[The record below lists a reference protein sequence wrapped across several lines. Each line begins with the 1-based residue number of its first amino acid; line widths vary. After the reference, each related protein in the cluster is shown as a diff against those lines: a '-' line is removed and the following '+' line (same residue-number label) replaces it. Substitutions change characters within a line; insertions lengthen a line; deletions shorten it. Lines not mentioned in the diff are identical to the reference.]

1 MNAPTNAN
9 LLVAEGGA
17 LELSPKA
24 AALAAKDVAKL
35 NSLSYSE
42 LAAGWKNIPSEL
54 AELRGWLLW
63 RWVMKPKA
71 DKPTKV
77 PVYAKTL
84 QNRSG
89 EQGTEA
95 DRGNL
100 CTLAEA
106 IDVLRRV
113 KKTDF
118 AGVGLAML
126 ADWNITALDFD
137 HVIDGEKVAPWV
149 SELVNVNV
157 TYGEASPSDT
167 GARVFYRGMMPPAL
181 RDKKHKEG
189 DTGFEIFCAKG
200 FVTVTGK
207 ELGIFSA
214 LGAPLPA
221 LPESVVT
228 FAENPFQRAR
238 TDSGAP
244 TFDPDD
250 PFSSSAQKTGLTIE
264 ECRRILDLLPEHR
277 YDDREKW
284 LRLIFAVH
292 HEFYGTEFELDA
304 LEMVDDWSAQSVKFA
319 TGVVAAIWENAKRER
334 AGGLVTMRTVLH
346 WLLHEDGFEGEWKAY
361 QAERKAAASAA
372 VVQER
377 DWFARIAA
385 ADQVEIEGSISAEIR
400 AADVSST
407 QREQLAQAI
416 SRRFANLGRPTGIAA
431 ARRLVAA
438 PRAVLARPGDVDL
451 KEFIPYGFPVPA
463 LSPATFP
470 HHTMTENTISLKNT
484 MENTQR
490 LLEAY
495 GITVFYDVIRKKAS
509 LRLPGLKVC
518 PDQADNAALS
528 WVTSLA
534 ALNDL
539 NGEKAAEYAVTTA
552 FQRPRNTVAD
562 WIKSKPWDGKDRVA
576 QLCNTLTVRP
586 GFPQSLR
593 DLVVRRWLISAV
605 AAAMK
610 PAGFYSKG
618 VLVLQ
623 GPQSIGKTPWVAN
636 LLPDTFADYV
646 HLGMHL
652 DPSNR
657 DSVKTAVSHWIVEL
671 GEVDSTMNRADVAM
685 LKAFI
690 SQRTDKVRLPYARVD
705 SEFPRRTVFFASVN
719 PEEFLR
725 DDTGNVRWWTV
736 PVTAVD
742 YEHGIDLQQ
751 LWAQVAAAY
760 EEGERWWLVREEE
773 AQLEACNAG
782 HVVRSAI
789 HDMLSSMLDFDA
801 PKTEWKRLSA
811 SGVLHLLKVK
821 TPTNA
826 QSKDAGAALRALV
839 GASCGKTNGSPCW
852 WVPPLKFEKRGS
864 DLLEE

>member
-1 MNAPTNAN
+1 MNDAPQNFATLGPK
-9 LLVAEGGA
+9 LLAQGFEPIPVAGKRPVVKKWED
-17 LELSPKA
+17 LELHPDRVATWAANGKGDLNVGLRTSALAPIDVDIYDAEVSARVVAAARARFGDAPERVGMPPKA
-24 AALAAKDVAKL
+24 LLLYAAIEPGTKITSPIWVSPDGREHRVEVLGIGQQFV
-35 NSLSYSE
+35 
-42 LAAGWKNIPSEL
+42 AAGIHPDTHKPYTWKGDNIADLEL
-54 AELRGWLLW
+54 WMLPA
-63 RWVMKPKA
+63 V
-71 DKPTKV
+71 
-77 PVYAKTL
+77 
-84 QNRSG
+84 
-89 EQGTEA
+89 
-95 DRGNL
+95 
-100 CTLAEA
+100 
-106 IDVLRRV
+106 RREEV
-113 KKTDF
+113 
-118 AGVGLAML
+118 
-126 ADWNITALDFD
+126 ADWINT
-137 HVIDGEKVAPWV
+137 E
-149 SELVNVNV
+149 
-157 TYGEASPSDT
+157 
-167 GARVFYRGMMPPAL
+167 
-181 RDKKHKEG
+181 
-189 DTGFEIFCAKG
+189 
-200 FVTVTGK
+200 
-207 ELGIFSA
+207 
-214 LGAPLPA
+214 LPA
-221 LPESVVT
+221 LMPSNWEKKGSGS
-228 FAENPFQRAR
+228 AGALAGLDDDMPWFQIE
-238 TDSGAP
+238 TN
-244 TFDPDD
+244 
-250 PFSSSAQKTGLTIE
+250 LTIE
-264 ECRRILDLLPEHR
+264 ECIKALELLPAHR
-277 YDDREKW
+277 YSERDGW
-284 LRLIFAVH
+284 LRGIFAMH
-292 HEFYGTEFELDA
+292 HQFSHKELNLEAREATAKWAMQWGPFVNGETEAIWDNANRERP
-304 LEMVDDWSAQSVKFA
+304 
-319 TGVVAAIWENAKRER
+319 TGVI
-334 AGGLVTMRTVLH
+334 TMRTVLG
-346 WLLHEDGFEGEWKAY
+346 WLKEDGKDGEWKAY
-361 QAERKAAASAA
+361 QAQRKAAASAA

-385 ADQVEIEGSISAEIR
+385 ADQVEIEGPISAEIR

-438 PRAVLARPGDVDL
+438 PRAVLARPADVDL
-451 KEFIPYGFPVPA
+451 SEFIPYGLPVPA
-463 LSPATFP
+463 LSPARFP
-470 HHTMTENTISLKNT
+470 HCTMTENMISLKNT

-490 LLEAY
+490 PLEAY

-539 NGEKAAEYAVTTA
+539 NGDKAAEYAVTTA

-742 YEHGIDLQQ
+742 YEHGLDLQQ

-773 AQLEACNAG
+773 AQLEVCNAG

-789 HDMLSSMLDFDA
+789 HDVLASMLDMTA

-811 SGVLHLLKVK
+811 SGVLKLLGVK
-821 TPTNA
+821 TPTNP
-826 QSKDAGAALRALV
+826 QSKDAAAALKMLV
-839 GASCGKTNGSPCW
+839 GDKCGYTNGSPCW
-852 WVPPLKFEKRGS
+852 WVPPLKLENRGS

>member
-1 MNAPTNAN
+1 MSAPQNFASLGPK
-9 LLVAEGGA
+9 LLTQGFEPIPVAGKAPAIKRWQDVTLHRDQVAYWAQNGQGDLNVGLRTAGLAPVDVDIYDAEVSARVVAAARARFGDAPERVGMPPKA
-17 LELSPKA
+17 LLLYAAVEPGTKITSPIWVSPDGKEHRVEVLGIGQQFVAAGIHPGTHKPYTWKGDNIADLELWMLPAVRRDEVA
-24 AALAAKDVAKL
+24 AWI
-35 NSLSYSE
+35 N
-42 LAAGWKNIPSEL
+42 
-54 AELRGWLLW
+54 
-63 RWVMKPKA
+63 
-71 DKPTKV
+71 
-77 PVYAKTL
+77 
-84 QNRSG
+84 
-89 EQGTEA
+89 TE
-95 DRGNL
+95 
-100 CTLAEA
+100 
-106 IDVLRRV
+106 
-113 KKTDF
+113 
-118 AGVGLAML
+118 
-126 ADWNITALDFD
+126 
-137 HVIDGEKVAPWV
+137 
-149 SELVNVNV
+149 
-157 TYGEASPSDT
+157 
-167 GARVFYRGMMPPAL
+167 
-181 RDKKHKEG
+181 
-189 DTGFEIFCAKG
+189 
-200 FVTVTGK
+200 
-207 ELGIFSA
+207 
-214 LGAPLPA
+214 LPA
-221 LPESVVT
+221 LMPSDWVQKGSGS
-228 FAENPFQRAR
+228 AGALAGSDDDMPWFQTE
-238 TDSGAP
+238 TD
-244 TFDPDD
+244 
-250 PFSSSAQKTGLTIE
+250 LTIE
-264 ECRRILDLLPEHR
+264 ECIKALELLPEHR
-277 YDDREKW
+277 YSERNGW
-284 LRLIFAVH
+284 LRGIFAMH
-292 HEFYGTEFELDA
+292 HQFSHKELNLEAREATANWAMQWGPFVNGETEAIWDNA
-304 LEMVDDWSAQSVKFA
+304 NRDRP
-319 TGVVAAIWENAKRER
+319 TGVI
-334 AGGLVTMRTVLH
+334 TMRTVLG
-346 WLLHEDGFEGEWKAY
+346 WLKDDGKDGEWKAY
-361 QAERKAAASAA
+361 QAQRKAAASAA

-385 ADQVEIEGSISAEIR
+385 ADQVEIEGPISAEIR

-407 QREQLAQAI
+407 QREQLAHAI

-438 PRAVLARPGDVDL
+438 PRDVLARPGDVDL

-470 HHTMTENTISLKNT
+470 HYTMTENTISLKNT

-509 LRLPGLKVC
+509 LRLPGLEVC
-518 PDQADNAALS
+518 PDQADNAALT

-562 WIKSKPWDGKDRVA
+562 WIKSKPWDGKDRIA
-576 QLCNTLTVRP
+576 ELCNTLTVRP

-742 YEHGIDLQQ
+742 YEHRIDLQQ

-789 HDMLSSMLDFDA
+789 HDMLSSMMDFDA

>member
-1 MNAPTNAN
+1 MTAPHNYASLGPKLLAQGFEPIPVFGKGQRPDGTSGMVPGWQNVVLHRDQVAYWAAN
-9 LLVAEGGA
+9 GQGSLNVGLRTGTLAAVDLDLYDPAVAARVYEAFVARFGEAPCRIGRAPKRLLVY
-17 LELSPKA
+17 A
-24 AALAAKDVAKL
+24 AAEPRTKI
-35 NSLSYSE
+35 NS
-42 LAAGWKNIPSEL
+42 AVW
-54 AELRGWLLW
+54 LR
-63 RWVMKPKA
+63 PN
-71 DKPTKV
+71 P
-77 PVYAKTL
+77 
-84 QNRSG
+84 
-89 EQGTEA
+89 EE
-95 DRGNL
+95 
-100 CTLAEA
+100 
-106 IDVLRRV
+106 
-113 KKTDF
+113 
-118 AGVGLAML
+118 
-126 ADWNITALDFD
+126 
-137 HVIDGEKVAPWV
+137 GEKENKVEV
-149 SELVNVNV
+149 
-157 TYGEASPSDT
+157 
-167 GARVFYRGMMPPAL
+167 
-181 RDKKHKEG
+181 
-189 DTGFEIFCAKG
+189 
-200 FVTVTGK
+200 
-207 ELGIFSA
+207 LGIGQQFVAYGIHPDTHKPYQWLNGSLEDQELWMLPTIDLDA
-214 LGAPLPA
+214 VAAWVREELPA
-221 LPESVVT
+221 LIPADWTVKGSAT
-228 FAENPFQRAR
+228 
-238 TDSGAP
+238 TGAAW
-244 TFDPDD
+244 DDD
-250 PFSSSAQKTGLTIE
+250 PFEAVKN
-264 ECRRILDLLPEHR
+264 RHDDVDLEALRWMLEQLPQD
-277 YDDREKW
+277 YCDDRDSW
-284 LRLIFAVH
+284 RNVIFAAH
-292 HEFYGTEFELDA
+292 HQFHGTEEELEA
-304 LEMVDDWSAQSVKFA
+304 LEIVDAWSSKSVKYV
-319 TGVVAAIWENAKRER
+319 TGVVAAIWENAHEQRT
-334 AGGLVTMRTVLH
+334 GGLVTIGSLKGWVGLDN
-346 WLLHEDGFEGEWKAY
+346 WAAY
-361 QAERKAAASAA
+361 RAQRKAAASAA

-377 DWFARIAA
+377 DWFARIAS
-385 ADQVEIEGSISAEIR
+385 ADQVEIEGPISAEIR
-400 AADVSST
+400 AANVSST

-495 GITVFYDVIRKKAS
+495 GVTVFYDVIRKKA
-509 LRLPGLKVC
+509 LLNLPGLMVC

-610 PAGFYSKG
+610 SAGFYSKG

-742 YEHGIDLQQ
+742 YEHGLDLQQ

-811 SGVLHLLKVK
+811 SGVLHLLNVK

>member
-1 MNAPTNAN
+1 MNAPQNFASLGPK
-9 LLVAEGGA
+9 LLAQGFEPIPVAGKAPAIKRWQDVTLHRDQVAYWAQNGQGDLNVGLRTAGLAPIDIDIYDAEVSARVVAAARARFGDAPERVGMPPKA
-17 LELSPKA
+17 LLLYAAVEPGTKITSPIWVSPDGKEHRVEVLGIGQQFVAAGIHPDTHKPYTWKGDNIADLELWMLPAVRRDEVA
-24 AALAAKDVAKL
+24 AWI
-35 NSLSYSE
+35 N
-42 LAAGWKNIPSEL
+42 
-54 AELRGWLLW
+54 
-63 RWVMKPKA
+63 
-71 DKPTKV
+71 
-77 PVYAKTL
+77 
-84 QNRSG
+84 
-89 EQGTEA
+89 TE
-95 DRGNL
+95 
-100 CTLAEA
+100 
-106 IDVLRRV
+106 
-113 KKTDF
+113 
-118 AGVGLAML
+118 
-126 ADWNITALDFD
+126 
-137 HVIDGEKVAPWV
+137 
-149 SELVNVNV
+149 
-157 TYGEASPSDT
+157 
-167 GARVFYRGMMPPAL
+167 
-181 RDKKHKEG
+181 
-189 DTGFEIFCAKG
+189 
-200 FVTVTGK
+200 
-207 ELGIFSA
+207 
-214 LGAPLPA
+214 LPA
-221 LPESVVT
+221 LMPSDWAVKGSGSAGVLVGEEDGLDSV
-228 FAENPFQRAR
+228 
-238 TDSGAP
+238 
-244 TFDPDD
+244 
-250 PFSSSAQKTGLTIE
+250 AQKTELTIE
-264 ECRRILDLLPEHR
+264 ECRWILDRLPAHR
-277 YDDREKW
+277 YDDYDKW

-292 HEFYGTEFELDA
+292 HEFSDMELADDA
-304 LEMVDDWSAQSVKFA
+304 LEMVDDWSQKSVKFV
-319 TGVVAAIWENAKRER
+319 TGVVSGYWEKAKRER
-334 AGGLVTMRTVLH
+334 AGGLTTMKTVLH

-377 DWFARIAA
+377 DWFARIAS
-385 ADQVEIEGSISAEIR
+385 ADQVEIEGPISAEIR

-407 QREQLAQAI
+407 QREQLAHAI

-438 PRAVLARPGDVDL
+438 PRDVLTRPGDVDL

-470 HHTMTENTISLKNT
+470 HYTMTENTISLKNT

-509 LRLPGLKVC
+509 LSLPGLKVC

-562 WIKSKPWDGKDRVA
+562 WIKSKPWDGKDRIA

-742 YEHGIDLQQ
+742 YEHGLDLQQ

-789 HDMLSSMLDFDA
+789 HDMLASVLDMTA

-811 SGVLHLLKVK
+811 SGVLKLLGVK
-821 TPTNA
+821 TPTNP
-826 QSKDAGAALRALV
+826 QSKDAAAALKTLV
-839 GASCGKTNGSPCW
+839 GDKCGYTNGSPCW
-852 WVPPLKFEKRGS
+852 WVPPLKFENRGS

>member
-1 MNAPTNAN
+1 MNAPQNYASLGPKLLAQGFEPIPVFGKGRKPDGSSGMVPGWQDAVLHRDQIAYWAAN
-9 LLVAEGGA
+9 GQGHLNVGLRTGTLAAVDLDLYDPAVAARVYEAFVARFGEAPCRIGRAPKRLLVY
-17 LELSPKA
+17 A
-24 AALAAKDVAKL
+24 AAEPRTKINSAVWLRPNPEEGEKENKVEVLGIGQQFVAYGIHPDTHKPYQWLNGSLEDQELWMLPTIDLDAVAAWVRE
-35 NSLSYSE
+35 E
-42 LAAGWKNIPSEL
+42 LPTLIP
-54 AELRGWLLW
+54 
-63 RWVMKPKA
+63 
-71 DKPTKV
+71 
-77 PVYAKTL
+77 
-84 QNRSG
+84 
-89 EQGTEA
+89 
-95 DRGNL
+95 
-100 CTLAEA
+100 
-106 IDVLRRV
+106 
-113 KKTDF
+113 
-118 AGVGLAML
+118 
-126 ADWNITALDFD
+126 ADWTVKGSATA
-137 HVIDGEKVAPWV
+137 
-149 SELVNVNV
+149 
-157 TYGEASPSDT
+157 
-167 GARVFYRGMMPPAL
+167 GAAW
-181 RDKKHKEG
+181 D
-189 DTGFEIFCAKG
+189 
-200 FVTVTGK
+200 
-207 ELGIFSA
+207 
-214 LGAPLPA
+214 
-221 LPESVVT
+221 
-228 FAENPFQRAR
+228 
-238 TDSGAP
+238 
-244 TFDPDD
+244 DD
-250 PFSSSAQKTGLTIE
+250 PFEAVKNRHDDVDLE
-264 ECRRILDLLPEHR
+264 ALRWMLDQLPQD
-277 YDDREKW
+277 YCDDRDSW
-284 LRLIFAVH
+284 RNVIFAAH
-292 HEFYGTEFELDA
+292 HQFHGTEEA
-304 LEMVDDWSAQSVKFA
+304 LEALEIVDVWSSKSVKYV
-319 TGVVAAIWENAKRER
+319 TGVVPAIWEEAHEQR
-334 AGGLVTMRTVLH
+334 AGGLITVGSLKD
-346 WLLHEDGFEGEWKAY
+346 WVGLDNWAAY
-361 QAERKAAASAA
+361 RAQRKAAASAA

-377 DWFARIAA
+377 DWFARIAS
-385 ADQVEIEGSISAEIR
+385 ADQVEIEGPISAEIR

-451 KEFIPYGFPVPA
+451 KEFIPYGLPVPA
-463 LSPATFP
+463 LSPAAFP
-470 HHTMTENTISLKNT
+470 HCTMTENTISLKNT

-509 LRLPGLKVC
+509 LRLPGLEVC

-610 PAGFYSKG
+610 TAGFYSKG

-636 LLPDTFADYV
+636 LLPDAFADYV

-742 YEHGIDLQQ
+742 YEHGLDLQQ

-789 HDMLSSMLDFDA
+789 HDMLASVLDMTA

-811 SGVLHLLKVK
+811 SGVLKLLGVK
-821 TPTNA
+821 TPTNP
-826 QSKDAGAALRALV
+826 QSKDAAAALKMLV
-839 GASCGKTNGSPCW
+839 GDKCGYTNGSPCW
-852 WVPPLKFEKRGS
+852 WVPPLKFENRGS
-864 DLLEE
+864 DLLEG